1 MIGVRQGARAA
12 GADPDI
18 TQNGVAAN
26 TFAIANAWTG
36 GTDVVGA
43 GAAGG
48 NGRPTAPV
56 TQPANVR
63 AALAG
68 DVVDPPPP
76 LVVDPPPP
84 PEIIPSAV
92 LDPPPPPEIIPP
104 AGSTSANTVC
114 STILQ
119 GTSSHSRSSTGATA
133 GSSSSRSTVEFNQAR
148 VLFFHSKRK

>member
-1 MIGVRQGARAA
+1 MIGVRNGARAA

-48 NGRPTAPV
+48 SGRPTAPV

-92 LDPPPPPEIIPP
+92 VDPPPPPAIIPP
-104 AGSTSANTVC
+104 AGSTSANTAP
-114 STILQ
+114 
-119 GTSSHSRSSTGATA
+119 SHSRSSTGATA
-133 GSSSSRSTVEFNQAR
+133 GSSSSRSTVGFNQAR
-148 VLFFHSKRK
+148 VLFFS